1 VTSLDVRAAGGEDD
15 YRLARELITEYLASL
30 PFEVDFQ
37 DVEAE
42 LGDLPAH
49 YGPPAGSV
57 LIGFVDGSA
66 GGVVALCRFDG
77 PTCEM
82 KRMFVR
88 PEHRGSGLG
97 RRLAEEVIGA
107 ARMLGYTQMLLDTV
121 RELDAANAL
130 YESLGFRDVPSYR
143 YNPRPDARY
152 LALEL

>member
-1 VTSLDVRAAGGEDD
+1 VTIEVRAADDVDD
-15 YRLARELITEYLASL
+15 YRLVRELISEYLAAL

-49 YGPPAGSV
+49 YGPPAGSALV
-57 LIGFVDGSA
+57 GFVDGEPA
-66 GGVVALCRFDG
+66 GVVALCRFDG
-77 PTCEM
+77 PVCEM

-88 PEHRGSGLG
+88 PDHRGSGLG
-97 RRLAEEVIGA
+97 RRLAEEVIVA
-107 ARMLGYTQMLLDTV
+107 ARTLGYTQMLLDTV
-121 RELDAANAL
+121 RELEAANAL
-130 YESLGFRDVPSYR
+130 YESIGFRDVPPYR